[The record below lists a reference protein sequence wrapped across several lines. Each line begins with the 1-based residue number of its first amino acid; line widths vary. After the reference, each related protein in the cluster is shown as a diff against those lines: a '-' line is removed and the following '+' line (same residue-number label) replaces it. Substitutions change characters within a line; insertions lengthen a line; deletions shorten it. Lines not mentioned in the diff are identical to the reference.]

1 MKDDNKKR
9 INWLIK
15 GVILLAVILIA
26 AMVAIDV
33 WLIMEIIPTSFFL
46 KICVHGFLL

>member
-1 MKDDNKKR
+1 MKDDNKNR

-33 WLIMEIIPTSFFL
+33 MADYGTYPYLFL
-46 KICVHGFLL
+46 LRICVDGFLL